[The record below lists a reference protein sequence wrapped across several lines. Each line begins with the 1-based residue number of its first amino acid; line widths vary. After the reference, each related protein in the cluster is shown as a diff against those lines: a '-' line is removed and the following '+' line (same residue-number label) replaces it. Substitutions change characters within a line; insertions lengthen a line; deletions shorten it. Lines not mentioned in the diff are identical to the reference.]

1 MEADGIDKEDE
12 MKLSKMNEA
21 QKMVYKKKE
30 QETLRKVPFGNFF
43 RPIFS
48 AKGEIKGIEFHSE
61 LAPIMFREHGS

>member
-1 MEADGIDKEDE
+1 MEADGVDMEHD
-12 MKLSKMNEA
+12 MKLSKMNA
-21 QKMVYKKKE
+21 VQKIVHKKKE
-30 QETLRKVPFGNFF
+30 QEKLRKVPFGNLY